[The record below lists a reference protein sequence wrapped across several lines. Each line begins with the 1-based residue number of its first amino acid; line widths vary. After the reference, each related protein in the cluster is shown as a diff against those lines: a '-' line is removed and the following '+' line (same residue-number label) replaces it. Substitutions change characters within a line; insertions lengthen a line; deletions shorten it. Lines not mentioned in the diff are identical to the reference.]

1 MLSKV
6 YDVEMKR
13 GAEASC
19 LKCEKLH
26 TSCYLKKYILS
37 KEIEVCDYARWGCI
51 KYKGEGQRKQRGK
64 AIDRVREYLLEQKQF
79 TASEIA
85 EALCIDRQVV
95 INTINRL
102 EKQGLQ
108 ITKKYKNNELT
119 YENTTLSSL

>member
-13 GAEASC
+13 GVDASC

-26 TSCYLKKYILS
+26 TSCYLRKYILS
-37 KEIEVCDYARWGCI
+37 EEVEVCDYARWGCV
-51 KYKGEGQRKQRGK
+51 KYKGVGQRKQRGK
-64 AIDRVREYLLEQKQF
+64 AIERVKEYLLEQKQS

-95 INTINRL
+95 INAINRL
-102 EKQGLQ
+102 VKQGLQ
-108 ITKKYKNNELT
+108 ITKKYINNELT